1 MSDSSRATATS
12 TANATAAEASAVP
25 ARAGRYAAIDIG
37 TVTCRM
43 LVADVDAAGKIA
55 ELTCEYAI
63 TNLGEGVDATGRLKP
78 DAIARVVSTV
88 KGFLAVRDSFITY
101 DCPHIDTIA
110 IATSASRDAENADEF
125 VDALRQIGV
134 ELTVIPGEREA
145 ALSFAGASCDFAGEE
160 LMVVDIG
167 GGSTEVVVGPAQGS
181 PRWAHSFNIGCRRV
195 TERFL
200 AGDPPTESELTEA
213 RAWIRE
219 EMREL
224 FSQAKAEAENAASE
238 SALSGECTKHG
249 AGKASLEKRLRP
261 TGSALASPAP
271 FRLTAVAGTATTIV
285 TVRDGITEY
294 DSKLVHKQQV
304 TRDQL
309 DAQFASL
316 SDMPLAA
323 RQQVPGL
330 DPGRAPVIVAGLL
343 IMQTVMDLAGM
354 REFTVSETDIL
365 QGIVLAAAT
374 GE

>member
-1 MSDSSRATATS
+1 MSDSSRATATAS
-12 TANATAAEASAVP
+12 ATAADVVAAPV
-25 ARAGRYAAIDIG
+25 RAGRYAAIDIG

-43 LVADVDAAGKIA
+43 LVADVDASGKII
-55 ELTCEYAI
+55 ELTFEYAI

-78 DAIARVVSTV
+78 EAIARVVSTV
-88 KGFLAVRDSFITY
+88 KGFLAVRDSFITD

-181 PRWAHSFNIGCRRV
+181 PRRAHSFNIGCRRV

-200 AGDPPTESELTEA
+200 AGDPPTESELMEA
-213 RAWIRE
+213 REWVVA
-219 EMREL
+219 EMRGL
-224 FSQAKAEAENAASE
+224 FAEAKEAA
-238 SALSGECTKHG
+238 GG
-249 AGKASLEKRLRP
+249 A
-261 TGSALASPAP
+261 
-271 FRLTAVAGTATTIV
+271 FRLVAVAGTATTIV

-304 TRDQL
+304 TRAEL
-309 DAQFASL
+309 DGQYDEL
-316 SDMPLAA
+316 RTMTTEA

-343 IMQTVMDLAGM
+343 IMQAVMDLAGV
-354 REFTVSETDIL
+354 RAFTVSETDIL
-365 QGIVLAAAT
+365 HGIILDAA